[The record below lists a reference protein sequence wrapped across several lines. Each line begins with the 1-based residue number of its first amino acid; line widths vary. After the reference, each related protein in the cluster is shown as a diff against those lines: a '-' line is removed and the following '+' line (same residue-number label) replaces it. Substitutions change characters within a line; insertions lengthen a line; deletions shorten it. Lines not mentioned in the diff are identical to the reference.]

1 MAVDNYIE
9 FKTNSIADFVKFLK
23 NDLYLS
29 CHNNI
34 VTEKTNDRGRNY
46 RFENNNISA
55 KVQTMRTT
63 DIEFNR
69 SEYKVDVNCAVILR
83 EYSDT
88 EANSEKNIFSLII
101 GIIKHFKGDFLYMP
115 NGDEPII
122 IKHNGNVIVEDTF
135 DNYFGEGMKKEF
147 KKKLDEK

>member
-1 MAVDNYIE
+1 MPEQKIIDRDTYW
-9 FKTNSIADFVKFLK
+9 SIKKMSREELQGFLLRYADGLLK
-23 NDLYLS
+23 NDLYSS

-88 EANSEKNIFSLII
+88 EANSEKNIFFFTTDHISNS
-101 GIIKHFKGDFLYMP
+101 KS
-115 NGDEPII
+115 
-122 IKHNGNVIVEDTF
+122 T
-135 DNYFGEGMKKEF
+135 
-147 KKKLDEK
+147 